1 MTATGEE
8 GGSPPVPT
16 SAPASTQVA
25 AKPETHTGGA
35 LRILK
40 PLRNRD
46 FGFLWSGMTVSLL
59 GDGIYLVAI
68 AWLVLRMSNSPS
80 ALGTVGV
87 AWSLPQIVSLLWGG
101 VASDRF
107 DRRLVMIAADVTR
120 GIPIALI
127 GLLSLTGALELWHV
141 FVLVAIAGVGE
152 GIFMPAFTSI
162 VPDVVPRDQLV
173 EANALDQFVRPLA
186 LRFAGPAIGGV
197 LLAATGPGVAFIVD
211 GATFAFSAVMVA
223 SMSKFPHS
231 HDVDEVA
238 SSTWSEVRAGLVY
251 VKRHSW
257 LWVTLAV
264 TAVGLLVFYGPFHV
278 LMPFLVK
285 NSLGGDAR
293 DLGFVF
299 AVGGVGA
306 ILSALLMSQV
316 GFPKRHIT
324 FIYVASALGVL
335 TLVGYAMSE
344 SVWHIALASF
354 AMEIL
359 LTAGL
364 IVWSTL
370 MQIKVPS
377 RLLGRVSSLDWL
389 VSSSLIP
396 LSYGLAGPV
405 SRSIGIRMTFGLA
418 GLVGAVV
425 ILAPLL
431 SSDLRS
437 VENEPLPFAAG
448 GTA

>member
-1 MTATGEE
+1 METSGGES
-8 GGSPPVPT
+8 GQPAPN
-16 SAPASTQVA
+16 SAPASTQVGRGER
-25 AKPETHTGGA
+25 PRTGGA
-35 LRILK
+35 LRILR

-68 AWLVLRMSNSPS
+68 AWLVLRISNSPS
-80 ALGTVGV
+80 ALGAVGV

-107 DRRLVMIAADVTR
+107 DRRMVMIVADITR
-120 GIPIALI
+120 GVPIGLI
-127 GLLSLTGALELWHV
+127 GLLSIGGVLELWHV
-141 FVLVAIAGVGE
+141 FVLVAFAGVGE
-152 GIFMPAFTSI
+152 GIFMPAFTSV
-162 VPDVVPRDQLV
+162 VPDVVPKSQIV

-186 LRFAGPAIGGV
+186 LRFAGPALGGV
-197 LLAATGPGVAFIVD
+197 LLAAAGAGVAFLVD
-211 GATFAFSAVMVA
+211 AATFAFSAVMISAMRKV
-223 SMSKFPHS
+223 PHS
-231 HDVDEVA
+231 HAAEEVA
-238 SSTWSEVRAGLVY
+238 SSTWREVRVGLAY
-251 VKRHSW
+251 VRRHAW
-257 LWVTLAV
+257 LWITLAV
-264 TAVGLLVFYGPFHV
+264 MAIGLLVFYGPFHV
-278 LMPFLVK
+278 LMPYLVK
-285 NSLGGDAR
+285 NGLGGNAQ

-299 AVGGVGA
+299 AVGGIGA
-306 ILSALLMSQV
+306 ILSALLMSQI
-316 GFPKRHIT
+316 GMPKRHIT
-324 FIYVASALGVL
+324 FIYLATALGVL

-364 IVWSTL
+364 IVWSSL

-418 GLVGAVV
+418 GLVGAAV
-425 ILAPLL
+425 ILVPLL
-431 SSDLRS
+431 SRGLRA
-437 VENEPLPFAAG
+437 VEKEPLPLAVG
-448 GTA
+448 RTA